1 MKNLKEIIKKTD
13 RLPFSK
19 DDTDFFGKYLMIV
32 DKLNVAKMRPDISLK
47 DEKIIDTYDETF
59 KLGIFVWQDLI
70 SNMSFAFVKNKK
82 KNKQTKKMNIVYS
95 LFVKD
100 YEEDNSIWK
109 DEGSYLT
116 FLGATNWLSKA
127 FSATEPRIFEALKIA
142 GLDK

>member
-1 MKNLKEIIKKTD
+1 MLKV
-13 RLPFSK
+13 F
-19 DDTDFFGKYLMIV
+19 
-32 DKLNVAKMRPDISLK
+32 
-47 DEKIIDTYDETF
+47 F
-59 KLGIFVWQDLI
+59 KL
-70 SNMSFAFVKNKK
+70 
-82 KNKQTKKMNIVYS
+82 TKKMNVVYS

-116 FLGATNWLSKA
+116 FLEATNWLSKA